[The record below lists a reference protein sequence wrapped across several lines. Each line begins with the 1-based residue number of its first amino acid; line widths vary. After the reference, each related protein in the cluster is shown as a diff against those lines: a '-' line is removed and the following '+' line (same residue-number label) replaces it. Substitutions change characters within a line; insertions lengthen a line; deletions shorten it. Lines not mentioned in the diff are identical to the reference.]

1 MLPWQRLTLTSQT
14 IEVPDLGSD
23 DEIEIIEIH
32 IKEKDS
38 IEVDDVLITLESDK
52 AAMDVPAPYAGVI
65 ETLLVAVGDKV
76 KTGSPIAKILASAPA
91 AKKEAPAAKQEI
103 QPAEATASSKPAPAP
118 SQAVASAPAHI
129 WERILEESLRRPG
142 CAENG
147 QGARRRSWAG

>member
-1 MLPWQRLTLTSQT
+1 MAAPAPISQT

-65 ETLLVAVGDKV
+65 ESLLVKVGDKV
-76 KTGSPIAKILASAPA
+76 KTGSQIAKVLAD
-91 AKKEAPAAKQEI
+91 APAAKQE
-103 QPAEATASSKPAPAP
+103 ENTVKK
-118 SQAVASAPAHI
+118 SAGGETRSA
-129 WERILEESLRRPG
+129 
-142 CAENG
+142 
-147 QGARRRSWAG
+147 AR